1 MNYERIYLPLTENHP
16 MRVFGMF
23 SGGASSLRAMLD
35 DPNRGDLYELVG
47 TLTNDPKAFGIEYME
62 TVHIPVEKVS
72 FKKFCREN
80 GLDPSDSPDPN
91 SSISRGGYSEKVI
104 KTIESYQPHIIAL
117 SGFMLLMPNS
127 FLQEFNNRVLNVHPA
142 DTAILTGPNVERLYV
157 GNLSPTEVA
166 ILMGDNQLRRK
177 FVGGNA
183 VYDAVMKGE
192 EYTLST
198 IFLVRPGK
206 DTGPNIVQSRRFSV
220 DIPQGVPPEEY
231 SKYLQEEMKLEGD
244 GPAYLEALKLL
255 ATGRLGIGKDGITV
269 FLDGGPLPYKGVQL
283 SG

>member
-1 MNYERIYLPLTENHP
+1 M
-16 MRVFGMF
+16 
-23 SGGASSLRAMLD
+23 A
-35 DPNRGDLYELVG
+35 
-47 TLTNDPKAFGIEYME
+47 
-62 TVHIPVEKVS
+62 
-72 FKKFCREN
+72 
-80 GLDPSDSPDPN
+80 
-91 SSISRGGYSEKVI
+91 
-104 KTIESYQPHIIAL
+104 
-117 SGFMLLMPNS
+117 
-127 FLQEFNNRVLNVHPA
+127 
-142 DTAILTGPNVERLYV
+142 
-157 GNLSPTEVA
+157 
-166 ILMGDNQLRRK
+166 
-177 FVGGNA
+177 
-183 VYDAVMKGE
+183 GE
-192 EYTLST
+192 DYTLST